1 MNHSLSESSI
11 LFTISSLGGQ
21 NSYKYCLFY
30 SMGSRFPVVELDNAN
45 RFSNGL
51 DPFKGASI
59 PVA

>member
-1 MNHSLSESSI
+1 MKV
-11 LFTISSLGGQ
+11 Q
-21 NSYKYCLFY
+21 YCSQFRPSVVETLASTAFFN
-30 SMGSRFPVVELDNAN
+30 SMGSHFPVVELDNAN